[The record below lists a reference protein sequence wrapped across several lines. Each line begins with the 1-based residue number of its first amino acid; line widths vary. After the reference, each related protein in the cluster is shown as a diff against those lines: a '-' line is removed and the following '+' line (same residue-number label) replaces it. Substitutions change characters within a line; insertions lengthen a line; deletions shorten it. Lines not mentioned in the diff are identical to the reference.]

1 MKSRK
6 IVQLQMNSGTHAAL
20 VALCEDGSVW
30 QRSLDATEQPW
41 LMLPPIPANAPAT
54 PKATSPSTGPKPAN
68 TGQRWEAE
76 HDEYL
81 KVLWHQEKKLCSEI
95 GELMQRTE
103 GAIAARLAHLEIFA
117 DREAARV
124 ADQARRDARSAQGR
138 GNWDKQNL

>member
-1 MKSRK
+1 M
-6 IVQLQMNSGTHAAL
+6 
-20 VALCEDGSVW
+20 
-30 QRSLDATEQPW
+30 
-41 LMLPPIPANAPAT
+41 
-54 PKATSPSTGPKPAN
+54 
-68 TGQRWEAE
+68 
-76 HDEYL
+76 
-81 KVLWHQEKKLCSEI
+81 KLCSEI

>member
-6 IVQLQMNSGTHAAL
+6 IVQLQMNSGSHAAL

-41 LMLPPIPANAPAT
+41 LMLPPIPAKAPAA
-54 PKATSPSTGPKPAN
+54 PNATNSLSAPKPAN

-103 GAIAARLAHLEIFA
+103 GAISARLAHLDIFV
-117 DREAARV
+117 DREAVRV
-124 ADQARRDARSAQGR
+124 ADQARRDARLAEGR
-138 GNWDKQNL
+138 GNWDKQNI